1 MRTSDV
7 MDIGYIRFYR
17 EGNLESLNDVK
28 INHKER
34 LNKVKMT
41 KDEDS
46 YVIIDYIRDYGTT
59 GHYSTLKLVADN
71 DGLVISINS
80 SIKINSPIDD
90 ELSFYKWLNK
100 INQHESCTTSYDASA
115 KRINTEAYICLVGYR
130 FWHDES
136 YLDTYEER
144 PYFMSTP
151 EIEGFINLLNQVTSR
166 MSSVSKE
173 IANYK

>member
-1 MRTSDV
+1 MITRPISAYAKLGGFYFLPRTLDKIRLHARGELHP
-7 MDIGYIRFYR
+7 DHHEFIGKAYDGRLCHHL
-17 EGNLESLNDVK
+17 G
-28 INHKER
+28 IN
-34 LNKVKMT
+34 
-41 KDEDS
+41 
-46 YVIIDYIRDYGTT
+46 Y
-59 GHYSTLKLVADN
+59 
-71 DGLVISINS
+71 
-80 SIKINSPIDD
+80 
-90 ELSFYKWLNK
+90 
-100 INQHESCTTSYDASA
+100 
-115 KRINTEAYICLVGYR
+115 EAYICLVGYR